1 MLPVLVIEVPPLRFV
16 HGKPGLGGLGVDIC
30 QKTEVSM
37 GTDHWFDQAFRDHHL
52 RQSLSGK
59 ET

>member
-16 HGKPGLGGLGVDIC
+16 HGKPGLGVDIC

-37 GTDHWFDQAFRDHHL
+37 GTDHWFDQAFRDHHS
-52 RQSLSGK
+52 RQSLSGN